1 MNNLE
6 LLQNCLKEHGV
17 ESEILKDRKEAPY
30 LNVGDVKHVVNRMQF
45 WIPKNNANEV
55 HVFIGKEMG
64 QWYAASSESKF
75 LNSTYRYSFKENKLE
90 FPNVEL
96 AVSFIEE
103 TMKK

>member
-6 LLQNCLKEHGV
+6 LLQKCLKNHGV

-45 WIPKNNANEV
+45 WIPKNRENEI

-64 QWYAASSESKF
+64 KWYAVSSESNYI
-75 LNSTYRYSFKENKLE
+75 NSAYRYSFKENKLE

-96 AVSFIEE
+96 AIKFIEE
-103 TMKK
+103 TMGK